1 MFDTNPEFRGLTGFV
16 HAEDHYWDGE
26 SLIGHGKAYMSISLG
41 FISFTKYFNKI
52 FTIKSVAMNLAK
64 AGKDKIKF

>member
-1 MFDTNPEFRGLTGFV
+1 MFATNPEFRGLTGFV

-26 SLIGHGKAYMSISLG
+26 SLTGHGKAYKSISLG
-41 FISFTKYFNKI
+41 NSFTKHFNKI
-52 FTIKSVAMNLAK
+52 LTIKSVAMNLAK